1 VFAALA
7 ALTLQFAY
15 SVSQTDPLATDWN
28 IISTSE
34 VLVLASV
41 ILLVNTYLAMKH
53 QDCVAAA
60 VGLFLTGSAGFAL
73 AIRFADTIVH
83 AFYPKTYI
91 LAFLY
96 VDLVAVALAGICLPA
111 IVVMLKLF
119 KPVST
124 GPSQQ

>member
-1 VFAALA
+1 M
-7 ALTLQFAY
+7 
-15 SVSQTDPLATDWN
+15 ATDWN
-28 IISTSE
+28 IISVSQGL
-34 VLVLASV
+34 VLVSV
-41 ILLVNTYLAMKH
+41 TLLFKTYLAMKH

-73 AIRFADTIVH
+73 VVRFTDAIVH

-91 LAFLY
+91 LAFLDA
-96 VDLVAVALAGICLPA
+96 DLVAVALAGICLPA
-111 IVVMLKLF
+111 FIAMLKLF